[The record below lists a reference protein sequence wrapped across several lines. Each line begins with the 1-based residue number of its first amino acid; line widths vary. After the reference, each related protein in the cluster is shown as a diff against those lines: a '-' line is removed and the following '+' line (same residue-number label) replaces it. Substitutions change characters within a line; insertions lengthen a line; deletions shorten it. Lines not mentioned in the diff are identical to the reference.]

1 MILSTPIILALIL
14 GLALLAHSS
23 APRGV
28 LTLAALGVVA
38 YFLMPVVGVFST
50 LGTSGH
56 TPHETGDSSSLNPVE
71 WFYAV
76 PRLLYR
82 FLERSFSLDALEIL
96 AILIG
101 IYVILQL
108 TLLVVWRGGW
118 RVAAAV
124 PLALVAFVVWAMTQ
138 DAGNLGPIPLL
149 IILPAT
155 AGYLIV
161 LVLLR
166 LVWRVVLGLG
176 YSAGRPTRTDPSVPS
191 L

>member
-1 MILSTPIILALIL
+1 MRYPACYIGS
-14 GLALLAHSS
+14 
-23 APRGV
+23 
-28 LTLAALGVVA
+28 
-38 YFLMPVVGVFST
+38 
-50 LGTSGH
+50 
-56 TPHETGDSSSLNPVE
+56 
-71 WFYAV
+71 
-76 PRLLYR
+76 
-82 FLERSFSLDALEIL
+82 LERSFSLDALEIL